1 MGPPGKKS
9 LREPWLPCQAAL
21 ARFLWLSR
29 GRGDLKRVVKAFLY
43 PRLEEYKG
51 IFQRGWLVVLVLHW
65 GSRTCLLL
73 AFVRLVRLIFSPLLP
88 GCCIIITLRIS
99 VAFKINTSCLFS
111 WICGLAGTIQ
121 AVGLS
126 LGLLIA
132 SSFWNQDS
140 LEQDMLVVNS
150 KQKGNRESRKYAY
163 NIS

>member
-1 MGPPGKKS
+1 MGPPGKKR

-73 AFVRLVRLIFSPLLP
+73 AFVMFVRLIFSPLLP

-99 VAFKINTSCLFS
+99 VAFKINTSFLFS
-111 WICGLAGTIQ
+111 WIWISWDNSGCGTEFRSTHCFFILKPGLFGAGH
-121 AVGLS
+121 AHG
-126 LGLLIA
+126 
-132 SSFWNQDS
+132 
-140 LEQDMLVVNS
+140 
-150 KQKGNRESRKYAY
+150 K
-163 NIS
+163 